1 MPSIKQTSEYLQRA
15 KDEGKIKPIPSPV
28 PGISPSHAPDQPSYP
43 EAPNSRLRSPLPA
56 VLVQQPDSQ
65 RQWFNASVPQT
76 RLLAPTLS
84 MSPFAGSAIQ
94 SQISS
99 GGTGTG
105 TTGTIPVPVV
115 PPPPTAGQFYEV
127 NSNGNFETMYSRN
140 GIIL

>member
-15 KDEGKIKPIPSPV
+15 KDEGKLKPIPSPAH
-28 PGISPSHAPDQPSYP
+28 IQSHAPDQPSYP

-65 RQWFNASVPQT
+65 RQWFNSSIPQT

-99 GGTGTG
+99 GGTATTGTG
-105 TTGTIPVPVV
+105 TIPVV
-115 PPPPTAGQFYEV
+115 PPPPTTGQFYEV
-127 NSNGNFETMYSRN
+127 NNNGNFETMYSRN